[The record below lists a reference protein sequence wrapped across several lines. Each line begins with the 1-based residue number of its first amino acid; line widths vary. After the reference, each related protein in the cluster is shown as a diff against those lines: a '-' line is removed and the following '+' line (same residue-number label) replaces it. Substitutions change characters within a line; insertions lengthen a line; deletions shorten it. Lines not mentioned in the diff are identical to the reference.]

1 MEWDTAQL
9 GRVICSKETRN
20 NENSHSI
27 CIRSSW
33 EYEKTG
39 GSHCGPGGGG
49 DFDRCGKTK
58 EIDLKDYDVIGFAS
72 GIYYSKFHQSVLN
85 FASVNMPEY
94 KNTFFICTYGGKP
107 SYDSILQAVQEK
119 AVHILGTYGCKG
131 YDTFGPFKL
140 IGGVAKGHPT
150 QEEVEKAVDFYQEVM
165 KKVSLKE

>member
-1 MEWDTAQL
+1 MKTAIVYASVHHGNTKKLVEAIAAQAEGVTL
-9 GRVICSKETRN
+9 V
-20 NENSHSI
+20 
-27 CIRSSW
+27 
-33 EYEKTG
+33 
-39 GSHCGPGGGG
+39 
-49 DFDRCGKTK
+49 DAAKTK